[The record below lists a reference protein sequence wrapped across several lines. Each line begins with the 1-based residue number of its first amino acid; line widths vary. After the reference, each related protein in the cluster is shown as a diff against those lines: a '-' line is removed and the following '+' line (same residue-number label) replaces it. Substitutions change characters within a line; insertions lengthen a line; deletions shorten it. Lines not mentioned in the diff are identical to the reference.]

1 MSSSSS
7 QRFTEKPNF
16 SQTCNLLSR
25 YLKEKG
31 NFGYL
36 NFQIAPNPG
45 KMENDSEEKV
55 GSRRVKSMDLF
66 PQQSGFG
73 PTEDDVNYK
82 GEGEGAA
89 GPLTIF
95 YAGQVVVF
103 ENIPAEKAREVM
115 DLASKSIDNNNN
127 NNNHDDNDD
136 DDDKGIIGSV
146 NVAATPAATSTASY
160 NGTSKSLDI
169 DLNKVSFDGSDSYS
183 SSSSSADLLGIIL
196 KPECSQGR
204 SLHQANASDLPIARR
219 VSLHRF
225 LEKRK
230 DRVGERAPYQVI
242 KSSKSVTTKVE
253 ESKSWNWL
261 GLAN

>member
-36 NFQIAPNPG
+36 NSQIARNPG

-82 GEGEGAA
+82 GERAA

-103 ENIPAEKAREVM
+103 ENIPAEKARELM
-115 DLASKSIDNNNN
+115 ALASKSTDNN
-127 NNNHDDNDD
+127 DDD

-146 NVAATPAATSTASY
+146 NVATTPAATSTTSY

-169 DLNKVSFDGSDSYS
+169 DLNKVSFDGSAS
-183 SSSSSADLLGIIL
+183 SSSSSSDLLGIIL
-196 KPECSQGR
+196 KSECSQRR
-204 SLHQANASDLPIARR
+204 SLHRANASDLPIARR

-230 DRVGERAPYQVI
+230 DR
-242 KSSKSVTTKVE
+242 
-253 ESKSWNWL
+253 
-261 GLAN
+261 